1 MNTNAELLKELRI
14 DRKAAPPPSPRR
26 GPWIA
31 LAVVVVLLL
40 AAGAAWAILGR
51 DRGVEVHVATVQ
63 ALGGADGSSSVL
75 DATGYVV
82 ARRMATVSAKITGK
96 VREVLI
102 EEGQRVEEGQVMAT
116 LDPVDADAQRAL
128 SAAQLSAAR
137 SEAGSVRAQLVQA
150 EAEAARLAPLAQ
162 RQLVSKSQY
171 DQAIAQRDSLRAQ
184 LLTAQRNIKVAGDA
198 LAISDI
204 GVDNTIVRAPFAGVV
219 TAKAAQPGEIVSPLS
234 AGGGFTRTGIG
245 TIVDM
250 DSLEVEVDVGES
262 FIGRVQPKMPVEAT
276 LNAYPD
282 WKIPAEVIAI
292 IPAADRGKATVKV
305 RVALKQKDPRI
316 VPDMGVNVR
325 FLEKEPP
332 KGAQAPRG
340 VRAPKA
346 ALASRDGGDVAFVV
360 QADGESGTVERRA
373 LKLGAPLGDDRQVLS
388 GLSAGETVVLDP
400 PAVLEDGA
408 KVRVAKAGESK
419 S

>member
-1 MNTNAELLKELRI
+1 MMNTNAELLKELRI
-14 DRKAAPPPSPRR
+14 DRKAAPPPSRR
-26 GPWIA
+26 GLWIA
-31 LAVVVVLLL
+31 LVVIIVLLL

-51 DRGVEVHVATVQ
+51 DRGVEVRTATVQ
-63 ALGGADGSSSVL
+63 AIGGEGGSASVL

-82 ARRMATVSAKITGK
+82 ARRIATVSAKITGK

-102 EEGQRVEEGQVMAT
+102 EEGQRVEAGQIIAT
-116 LDPVDADAQRAL
+116 LDPIDADAQRAL
-128 SAAQLSAAR
+128 NASQLSAAR
-137 SEAGSVRAQLVQA
+137 SQAEGVRAQLAQA
-150 EAEAARLAPLAQ
+150 EADATRYATLV
-162 RQLVSKSQY
+162 RQQLISKSQY

-184 LLTAQRNIKVAGDA
+184 LLTAQRNIRVAGDA
-198 LAISDI
+198 LAIADI
-204 GVDNTIVRAPFAGVV
+204 GVDNTVVRAPFAGMV
-219 TAKAAQPGEIVSPLS
+219 TTKDAQPGEIVSPLS

-250 DSLEVEVDVGES
+250 DSLEVEVDVGEA
-262 FIGRVQPKMPVEAT
+262 FIGRVQPKMPVEAA

-292 IPAADRGKATVKV
+292 IPTADRGKATVKV
-305 RVALKQKDPRI
+305 RIALKQKDPRI

-325 FLEKEPP
+325 FLEKASP
-332 KGAQAPRG
+332 KDQPAPKG

-360 QADGESGTVERRA
+360 QADGDSGTVARRA
-373 LKLGAPLGDDRQVLS
+373 LKLGGPLGDDRQVLS

-400 PAVLEDGA
+400 PAELDDGD
-408 KVRVAKAGESK
+408 KVRIAKAGESK